1 MVSASKK
8 ITSVTVSL
16 RVRAIATPPR
26 CQFQRTTTYFSG
38 HASTNSSPLAVSDVG
53 LSIGSALMVTSLG
66 DRRRVGKGLMR
77 WRSAVN
83 QHSRLES

>member
-53 LSIGSALMVTSLG
+53 LSIGSALMATSLCDG
-66 DRRRVGKGLMR
+66 RRVGKGLPHR
-77 WRSAVN
+77 RSAIN
-83 QHSRLES
+83 HNSQS